1 MPRPYL
7 QALLAITIVLAT
19 SYYLS
24 QESQPDAEVSAWQQ
38 ALPKTYLVNT
48 RSSSF
53 NEQGT
58 LTDVLEAADAK
69 FYPKRKESLLESPRL
84 YSHNTD
90 DDIWSASADSGRFE
104 HKRETLFLSNNV
116 VLSND
121 IHQVLLETEK
131 MKIDL
136 RRNTAVSRAPVLIT
150 QGDSS
155 TRAESMIADLDAQT
169 VRLQR
174 NVESVYVKPQP

>member
-7 QALLAITIVLAT
+7 QALFAITVVLAI

-24 QESQPDAEVSAWQQ
+24 QGSQPDAEVSAWQE
-38 ALPKTYLVNT
+38 ALPKTYLINT

-69 FYPKRKESLLESPRL
+69 FYRKRKQSLLDSPRL

-90 DDIWSASADSGRFE
+90 EDTWSASSESGRFE
-104 HKRETLFLSNNV
+104 HKRETLTLSKNV

-121 IHQVLLETEK
+121 THQVLLKTEK

-136 RRNTAVSRAPVLIT
+136 RRNTAVSKAPVLIT
-150 QGDSS
+150 HGDSS
-155 TRAESMIADLDAQT
+155 TRAEGMIADLDAQT

-174 NVESVYVKPQP
+174 NVESVYVKPNP